1 MAKRKPSM
9 TPAAHRRAHA
19 RQARAIRY
27 FSVGAH
33 CPNCGHEL
41 HPKPV
46 ALTPHQLRMLEF
58 ICRHIAERGIA
69 PSHDDIAAELG
80 LKSKS
85 VIQQTIGILKL
96 KGWIRHY
103 PYRARAIGVLYNP
116 WCSMT
121 PDVRSVRTQRN

>member
-33 CPNCGHEL
+33 CPKCGREL
-41 HPKPV
+41 DPKPV
-46 ALTPHQLRMLEF
+46 ALTPHQLRMLKF
-58 ICRHIAERGIA
+58 ICRHIAECGVA
-69 PSHDDIAAELG
+69 PSHAAIAAELG

-85 VIQQTIGILKL
+85 VIQQTIRILKL
-96 KGWIRHY
+96 KGWIKHY
-103 PYRARAIGVLYNP
+103 PYQARGIAVLCYPNGAA
-116 WCSMT
+116 
-121 PDVRSVRTQRN
+121 